1 MRKKLFNKLEDRIGV
16 DIDGDGLI
24 GGKRPSGYQ
33 GGQQHHQSGQ
43 QQFQQQGFQQ
53 QQQGFAPPGY
63 QQQQGFAPQG
73 HNPHQGLFQQIQAFG
88 SGFSGG
94 GRKKALLIGI
104 NYTGQQGQLRGC
116 VNDVGLMKNF
126 LKQHGFSESNMKI
139 LVDDPSWRT
148 EQPTKNNLFQGFQ
161 WLTGGAR
168 SGDSLFLH
176 YSGHGGRVRD
186 TSGDEADGWDETI
199 VPVDFK
205 KYPGQSGQITDDELF
220 ERIVRPLPAGCK
232 LTAVMDCCHSGT
244 VLDLPYIF
252 TADDQHMKSVFVNG
266 KFQPNALPQMVFN
279 YKWDLKD
286 KKRLKMQAL
295 QFGMDLAGQFFGKPP
310 ENAGGGGGGGQGGF
324 QQSGQQTHI
333 QADVIM
339 FSGCDD
345 HQTSADVGNASS
357 FGHNLP
363 SGSGPG
369 GAGGACTNALVA
381 ACSKKPNIMYIELL
395 DDMRHIL
402 RQKRFTQVPQ
412 LSASKPVDLGAQ
424 FIL

>member
-1 MRKKLFNKLEDRIGV
+1 MRNAAPVFSAQYNTPGAPYTAPYTDCPIHSA
-16 DIDGDGLI
+16 I
-24 GGKRPSGYQ
+24 
-33 GGQQHHQSGQ
+33 QQLPDTQRHTPTVPYTTRGTMYPYPMSS
-43 QQFQQQGFQQ
+43 
-53 QQQGFAPPGY
+53 
-63 QQQQGFAPQG
+63 
-73 HNPHQGLFQQIQAFG
+73 PH
-88 SGFSGG
+88 
-94 GRKKALLIGI
+94 
-104 NYTGQQGQLRGC
+104 C
-116 VNDVGLMKNF
+116 
-126 LKQHGFSESNMKI
+126 
-139 LVDDPSWRT
+139 
-148 EQPTKNNLFQGFQ
+148 PTCS
-161 WLTGGAR
+161 A
-168 SGDSLFLH
+168 
-176 YSGHGGRVRD
+176 
-186 TSGDEADGWDETI
+186 I
-199 VPVDFK
+199 CPVP
-205 KYPGQSGQITDDELF
+205 
-220 ERIVRPLPAGCK
+220 
-232 LTAVMDCCHSGT
+232 
-244 VLDLPYIF
+244 
-252 TADDQHMKSVFVNG
+252 HMKSDTCSAPYV
-266 KFQPNALPQMVFN
+266 
-279 YKWDLKD
+279 
-286 KKRLKMQAL
+286 AL
-295 QFGMDLAGQFFGKPP
+295 QIHLHMFAGQFFGKPP